1 MRFTLI
7 SAKKDL
13 TRLGRDP
20 LALVTALGIPLV
32 LIALITLVF
41 GGRGNATPQGK
52 LLVADEDQ
60 TFVSRTIR
68 GAFGNESVSKMITV
82 EGVEREEG
90 LRRMNRGEASA
101 LLIVPRGFQNAYLR
115 NQPVE
120 LQLVENPAQR
130 ILPKI
135 IEETLSIVMDGGFY
149 LQKLAPVPLSGFAGA
164 PPLSD
169 EGAAF
174 LGIRFNRLTRDLRK
188 YLNPPLIDLKFNVA
202 AENPENRNV
211 AALFLPAMLF
221 MSLLFLA
228 NAHALDIW
236 KEQAWGTMRRLA
248 ATPVSLAAL
257 LGGRLI
263 SLVVVLSGVALV
275 GVAGMRWFAGVPV
288 ASVGFAAVWLV
299 LSGSA
304 FYLLLVTIAVRS
316 SNQRT
321 ANVTGNLV
329 VFPLA
334 LIGGCF
340 FPFEMMPDWMASIG
354 RLTPNGWAIT
364 QFKALV
370 AGSAGAGHF
379 FVGVAYITGAGAIL
393 YLAALRGIRKLV

>member
-7 SAKKDL
+7 SARKDL

-20 LALVTALGIPLV
+20 LALLTALGIPLV
-32 LIALITLVF
+32 LVALITLVF
-41 GGRGNATPQGK
+41 GGRGDATPQGK
-52 LLVADEDQ
+52 LLIADEDE

-68 GAFGNESVSKMITV
+68 SAFGNEPVSKMIAV
-82 EGVEREEG
+82 ESIEREDG
-90 LRRMNRGEASA
+90 LRRMDRGEASA
-101 LLIVPRGFQNAYLR
+101 LLIVPKGFQNAYFR
-115 NQPVE
+115 NQPVQ

-130 ILPKI
+130 ILPNI
-135 IEETLSIVMDGGFY
+135 IEETLSIVVDGGFY
-149 LQKLAPVPLSGFAGA
+149 LQKLAPVPLSGFAGG

-174 LGIRFNRLTRDLRK
+174 LGIRFNGLARGLRK

-202 AENPENRNV
+202 PENRQDRNV

-221 MSLLFLA
+221 MSLLFLG
-228 NAHALDIW
+228 NTHALDIW
-236 KEQAWGTMRRLA
+236 KEQAWGTLGRLA
-248 ATPVSLAAL
+248 STPVSLAAP

-263 SLVVVLSGVALV
+263 SLAVVLSGVALV

-288 ASVGFAAVWLV
+288 ASVAFSAAWLV
-299 LSGSA
+299 LSGAA
-304 FYLLLVTIAVRS
+304 FYLLLVNIAVRA

-334 LIGGCF
+334 LIGGSF
-340 FPFEMMPDWMASIG
+340 FPFEMMPDWMSSIG

-370 AGSAGAGHF
+370 AGSGGAKVF
-379 FVGVAYITGAGAIL
+379 FVGAAYISVAGAIL
-393 YLAALRGIRKLV
+393 FVLALRGIRKLA